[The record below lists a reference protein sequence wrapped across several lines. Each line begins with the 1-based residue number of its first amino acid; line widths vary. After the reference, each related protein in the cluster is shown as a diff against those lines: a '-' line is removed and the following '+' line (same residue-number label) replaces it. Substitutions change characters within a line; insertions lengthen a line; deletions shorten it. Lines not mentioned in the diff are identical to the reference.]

1 MSGDLKS
8 EKRIQLGSVEFGIA
22 VDAPQ
27 AERIRTSVPYRY
39 LIRPALSWLSNRR
52 NGNSNG
58 TSLDNANGAV
68 SPDATRDR
76 APISPESRKVI
87 DLIADHD
94 WYQTIELPHG
104 IVTPGHVDHR
114 PQLAHYH
121 LPQDM
126 TGMRVLD
133 VATFDGFWAF
143 EFERRG
149 AEVVAIDVASTR
161 DTDIPTNW
169 LDEYDKAGLDKEK
182 GEGFRIASELL
193 GSKVKKEVC
202 SVYDLS
208 PDRFGDFDMTF
219 CSDLLVHL
227 RDPLR
232 AIEAIWTVTKD
243 VAVFADVY
251 DPSLDS
257 FKRAILAQFTH
268 EGNNETWWQPSAAC
282 YERWMQLARFSRVEE
297 KSRFKLQSNFRD
309 EVSKVV
315 FHAFR

>member
-8 EKRIQLGSVEFGIA
+8 EKRIQLGPIEFGIA
-22 VDAPQ
+22 IGAPQ

-39 LIRPALSWLSNRR
+39 LIRPALDLISNGRA
-52 NGNSNG
+52 GNANG
-58 TSLDNANGAV
+58 TSPDSANGV
-68 SPDATRDR
+68 TSPGATKDHPPTSLE
-76 APISPESRKVI
+76 ARKII

-94 WYQTIELPHG
+94 WYHTIELPHG
-104 IVTPGHVDHR
+104 VVTPGRVDHR

-121 LPQDM
+121 LPDDM

-149 AEVVAIDVASTR
+149 AEVVAIDVASTK

-169 LDEYDKAGLDKEK
+169 LDEYEKADLDKQK
-182 GEGFRIASELL
+182 GEGFRIASKLL
-193 GSKVKKEVC
+193 GSAVKKEIC

-208 PDRFGDFDMTF
+208 PKRLGEFDMTF

-232 AIEAIWTVTKD
+232 AIEAIWTVTKGI
-243 VAVFADVY
+243 AVFADVY

-257 FKRAILAQFTH
+257 FKRAILAEFTH
-268 EGNNETWWQPSAAC
+268 EGNNETWWRPSATC
-282 YERWMQLARFSRVEE
+282 YRRWMQLARFSRVEE
-297 KSRFKLQSNFRD
+297 KSRFKLLSNFRD
-309 EVSKVV
+309 DVSKVV
-315 FHAFR
+315 FHAYR